1 MELKLS
7 LPTYPPVPEFVV
19 ETRPKQVQE
28 WLEALP
34 LANTHEACR
43 KLADAIAAV
52 NSVKL
57 GEDARCNLL
66 EIYRTAVSQLR
77 PSLQQLYVG
86 KPLPLAEKSQQAV
99 MLLREMYGELA
110 NGYKLAL
117 MDLSARRGNLSANK
131 LTALAL
137 GRVLECL
144 GNMLEVYYEAY
155 APAPAAIWT
164 ELHQVYWYAAK
175 LNLHDQTLA
184 SEEKNS
190 INTIYTQILLIALA
204 DPYRMLQGQL
214 VLVKAY
220 LAQFG
225 RQVVLQSLGPTDNK
239 HGLFLVRLDSDY
251 PPKAL
256 MHYQGVTDARTDI
269 ILNTIP
275 LARVLHQHV
284 QGLESGLPLLKLG
297 LPEGAQQA
305 SYRDMLKRLIKQWGV
320 APKRVFN
327 RAQGHVDVHVC
338 AGIYALHRALSEGLV
353 SADIAHKDAPE
364 NIALSDLLQATG
376 NQQTYNCTRWN
387 VLNESAGGLTLAKE
401 AGHYAKIK
409 VGDIVGIEAETAG
422 SWEVALVRWMQSD
435 ADHRIE
441 LGAQRLAPHAEAIAV
456 KPVIAAADALFQPAL
471 LLPEIPAL
479 KQPARIAAARGSF
492 QHLREFEVRSHGL
505 IHQVRANLLI
515 EQTDGLDLFTFN

>member
-7 LPTYPPVPEFVV
+7 LPTYHPVPQFVV

-28 WLEALP
+28 WLKALP
-34 LANTHEACR
+34 LANTQEACR

-57 GEDARCNLL
+57 GEEARCNLL
-66 EIYRTAVSQLR
+66 EIYRAAVIQLQ

-86 KPLPLAEKSQQAV
+86 KPLPLAEKNQQAA
-99 MLLREMYGELA
+99 MLLRELSGELA

-117 MDLSARRGNLSANK
+117 MDLSARRVNLGAHK

-137 GRVLECL
+137 GRTIESL

-155 APAPAAIWT
+155 APTPAAIWA
-164 ELHQVYWYAAK
+164 ELHHLYWYAAQS
-175 LNLHDQTLA
+175 NLHKHLIVNG
-184 SEEKNS
+184 EKGS
-190 INTIYTQILLIALA
+190 INTAYTQILLIALA
-204 DPYRMLQGQL
+204 DPYRMLQGHL
-214 VLVKAY
+214 TLVKAY

-225 RQVVLQSLGPTDNK
+225 QQVVLQALGPTENK

-284 QGLESGLPLLKLG
+284 QGLESGLPLLKFG
-297 LPEGAQQA
+297 LPEGAQHA

-320 APKRVFN
+320 APKRLFS
-327 RAQGHVDVHVC
+327 RAQGHTDAHVC
-338 AGIYALHRALSEGLV
+338 GGISAVHRALSEGLLREKV
-353 SADIAHKDAPE
+353 AADDAVDSVE
-364 NIALSDLLQATG
+364 LSDVLRETG
-376 NQQTYNCTRWN
+376 SQQTYNCTRWT
-387 VLNESAGGLTLAKE
+387 VVNESAGGLTLSKE
-401 AGHYAKIK
+401 ASSYAKIK
-409 VGDIVGIEAETAG
+409 VGDIIGVEAESEGTWA
-422 SWEVALVRWMQSD
+422 VAMVRWMQSD

-441 LGAQRLAPHAEAIAV
+441 LGAQRLAPHTEAIAI
-456 KPVIAAADALFQPAL
+456 KPVIAAANALFQPAL
-471 LLPEIPAL
+471 LLPEVPAL
-479 KQPARIAAARGSF
+479 KHPARIAAARGSF
-492 QHLREFEVRSHGL
+492 QHMREFEVRSHGL

-515 EQTDGLDLFTFN
+515 EQTDGLDLFTFK

>member
-1 MELKLS
+1 MELKLA
-7 LPTYPPVPEFVV
+7 LPTYSPVPEFVV

-34 LANTHEACR
+34 LANTPEACR

-57 GEDARCNLL
+57 GEEARCNLL
-66 EIYRTAVSQLR
+66 EIYRATVSQLR

-86 KPLPLAEKSQQAV
+86 KPLPLAEKNQQAA
-99 MLLREMYGELA
+99 MLLRELYGELA
-110 NGYKLAL
+110 NGYKLTL
-117 MDLSARRGNLSANK
+117 MDLSVRHANLGANK

-137 GRVLECL
+137 GRAIECL

-164 ELHQVYWYAAK
+164 ELHQIYWYAAK
-175 LNLHDQTLA
+175 LNLHNQLLA

-190 INTIYTQILLIALA
+190 INTVYTQILLIALA

-214 VLVKAY
+214 ILVKAY

-225 RQVVLQSLGPTDNK
+225 QQVVLQSLGPTDNK

-284 QGLESGLPLLKLG
+284 QGLDSGLPLLKLG

-305 SYRDMLKRLIKQWGV
+305 SYRDMLKRLLKQWGV
-320 APKRVFN
+320 APKRMFN
-327 RAQGHVDVHVC
+327 RAQGHANAHVC
-338 AGIYALHRALSEGLV
+338 AGIYALHRALSEDLTNLN
-353 SADIAHKDAPE
+353 IAHNDVAEKFE
-364 NIALSDLLQATG
+364 FSDMVQTTG
-376 NQQTYNCTRWN
+376 NQQTYNCVQWT
-387 VLNESAGGLTLAKE
+387 VVNESAGGLTLAKE
-401 AGHYAKIK
+401 ANRYAKIK
-409 VGDIVGIEAETAG
+409 VGDIIGVETELAG
-422 SWEVALVRWMQSD
+422 SWEIAVVRWMQSD

-441 LGAQRLAPHAEAIAV
+441 LGAQRLAPHAEAIAI
-456 KPVIAAADALFQPAL
+456 KPVIAAANALFQPAL

-479 KQPARIAAARGSF
+479 KQPARLVAARGSY
-492 QHLREFEVRSHGL
+492 QPMREFEVRSHGL
-505 IHQVRANLLI
+505 LHPVRADLLL